1 MLLIILWINT
11 MFGRTNPKQKIS
23 SPGFKRFKRKQKQ
36 KYRQPTI
43 PLQMEHR
50 ASLSIGVCS
59 LHLVWEPHV
68 QKPETLLSSSGGCKS
83 ICCTVAG
90 SSLDSQLAEKIVCCG
105 PSMATVHWHLPI
117 SQGRP
122 GPTGTSEMLQSQPTW
137 PEVLWRGYAFLP
149 GSVTQFLSFGW
160 ALARKL
166 PSPHE
171 VMGNVCPYVSPFT
184 FWELAPPISYCGC
197 CVVPGEAFL

>member
-1 MLLIILWINT
+1 
-11 MFGRTNPKQKIS
+11 
-23 SPGFKRFKRKQKQ
+23 
-36 KYRQPTI
+36 
-43 PLQMEHR
+43 MEHR

-105 PSMATVHWHLPI
+105 PSMATVHRHLPI

-149 GSVTQFLSFGW
+149 GSVTQFLSFCW

-171 VMGNVCPYVSPFT
+171 VMGNVCPYVSPST

>member
-11 MFGRTNPKQKIS
+11 MFGRTYPKQKIS

-43 PLQMEHR
+43 QLQMEHR

-83 ICCTVAG
+83 ICCTVAR
-90 SSLDSQLAEKIVCCG
+90 SSLDPQLAEKIVCCG
-105 PSMATVHWHLPI
+105 PTVNTVHRHLPI

-137 PEVLWRGYAFLP
+137 PEALWRGYAFLP

-166 PSPHE
+166 PTLH
-171 VMGNVCPYVSPFT
+171 
-184 FWELAPPISYCGC
+184 
-197 CVVPGEAFL
+197 